1 MATYVSCKAA
11 HGVRHVVWQACTARP
26 PFPLQAGSAPARPP
40 AIFLRQLGRPSAT
53 RGARRKRVWELSAAK
68 GMATHLDVEGV

>member
-11 HGVRHVVWQACTARP
+11 HGVRHVAWQACTARP
-26 PFPLQAGSAPARPP
+26 PFPPQAGSAPRP
-40 AIFLRQLGRPSAT
+40 ATCHILRQLGRPSAT